1 MINWDL
7 RNSKEPRSN
16 WFFPSFEIQEYLLP
30 TIYVGGQ
37 FIDEYDDTKY
47 GAEDCRRLRQAIL
60 YFSDLL
66 DTSDKEIIRYET
78 MNKGL
83 VSLDKSL
90 VEETLKALD
99 AAAAEAIENNQSLM
113 FYGD

>member
-7 RNSKEPRSN
+7 MGSKEQRCN

-30 TIYVGGQ
+30 MIYVGGQ

-47 GAEDCRRLRQAIL
+47 EIEDCRRLRQAIL
-60 YFSDLL
+60 YFSDIM
-66 DTSDKEIIRYET
+66 DANDKEIIRYDS
-78 MNKGL
+78 MHKGI
-83 VSLDKSL
+83 VSLDKSAI
-90 VEETLKALD
+90 VKTLKALD
-99 AAAAEAIENNQSLM
+99 AAAAEAIEKQQNLM